1 MDIVKTS
8 LIIILL
14 IVVGLFIFSLNDFI
28 GFKTKQVTPIS
39 KVATGNDITKSGD
52 SFESRYAILSSE
64 HTNFCAKA
72 DFIASKSDDERL
84 QGSCCSKMDFHR
96 YTEQVEGLKKYPN
109 TNQIPSDPYDIPVSL
124 AKELLW
130 YKKTIKLTSEQQA
143 IYDEAMQMSHEH
155 GPCCCKCWRWDA
167 FEGLAKYL
175 ITEHSFN
182 AQQIA
187 EIWNLADGCGGKGHI
202 DAMHT

>member
-1 MDIVKTS
+1 MHKKFLAIGM
-8 LIIILL
+8 ILL
-14 IVVGLFIFSLNDFI
+14 LMLINGCVGTMKSSNMSPTSEKMQGSNI
-28 GFKTKQVTPIS
+28 KQTENNLKS
-39 KVATGNDITKSGD
+39 KFAL
-52 SFESRYAILSSE
+52 LSSAK
-64 HTNFCAKA
+64 TNFCAKA

-96 YTEQVEGLKKYPN
+96 YTEQVEGLKKYSN
-109 TNQIPSDPYDIPVSL
+109 INQIPSDPYDIPVSL
-124 AKELLW
+124 AKELLE
-130 YKKTIKLTSEQQA
+130 YKKTIKLTSEQQV

-187 EIWNLADGCGGKGHI
+187 EIWNLADGCGGKGHM